1 MILRKIIVLVCLFL
15 VVAVTSISGQW
26 HKVGTKEI
34 DNTVD
39 HDTLHVTD
47 WRDGFRRMRLGVE
60 HAPVDF
66 FRVVITYGSGI
77 TEEIIVQALI
87 HPGHHTYVK
96 ELHLHERS
104 VRKIEFWYEPESLEG
119 HKALVT
125 LYARE

>member
-1 MILRKIIVLVCLFL
+1 MVLRKAILLLLFIVIGVPAAL
-15 VVAVTSISGQW
+15 AQW
-26 HKVGTKEI
+26 HKVGSKEV
-34 DNTVD
+34 DNNVD
-39 HDTLHVTD
+39 HDTLHVNE

-60 HAPVDF
+60 HAPIDF

-87 HPGHHTYVK
+87 HPGEHTYVK

-104 VRKIEFWYEPESLEG
+104 VRKIELWYDPQSLEG

-125 LYARE
+125 LYAR